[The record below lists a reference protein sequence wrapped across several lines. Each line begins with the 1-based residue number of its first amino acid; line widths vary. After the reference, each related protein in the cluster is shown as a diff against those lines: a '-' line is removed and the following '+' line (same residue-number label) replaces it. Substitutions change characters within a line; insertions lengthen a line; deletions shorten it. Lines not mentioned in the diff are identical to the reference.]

1 MARTKKKKGSVT
13 GTLVVGKK
21 YRVRHGSGGLNKGD
35 IVTFTGTDV
44 DNESQ
49 SSTYGK
55 TWYTFQRED
64 GFSFRTESNRIM
76 TQLDPMDEPEISNG

>member
-1 MARTKKKKGSVT
+1 MAHTKKKKGLVT
-13 GTLVVGKK
+13 SELVVDKK

-44 DNESQ
+44 DTESR

-55 TWYTFQRED
+55 TWYTFRRED
-64 GFSFRTESNRIM
+64 GFSFRSDSAQIVRK
-76 TQLDPMDEPEISNG
+76 LDPVDDC